1 MNDYDKQ
8 NIGNILVNNRGRWD
22 WFTCHLFRVIAKAD
36 ENNRSKFRELYPDEL
51 EAFEK
56 WKKGESGKWGD

>member
-8 NIGNILVNNRGRWD
+8 NIGNILVNAQGKWD
-22 WFTCHLFRVIAKAD
+22 WFTCYLFRLIAKAD
-36 ENNRSKFRELYPDEL
+36 EKNRSKVWEVFPDEV

-56 WKKGESGKWGD
+56 WKKGENGKWGD